1 MTDSCLIDVHAHFTT
16 ESYIAQA
23 KAAGHRHADGMPEEF
38 WPRWTTARQ
47 LDLMDAAGIAR
58 AMLSMSSPG
67 VHFGN
72 DRAAGSL
79 AREVNESAA
88 EIIRWHPQRFGL
100 FATLPLPDTDG
111 ALEEISYSFDELGAD
126 GVVLLSNAAGRYLG
140 HPRLNPVLAELDR
153 RAAVVL
159 VHPTSCVGYENVA
172 CGRPRPM
179 IEFMFDTARSIVDLV
194 LSGAVDRYPR
204 LKIIVPHAGGVLP
217 LLADRVERFRSIGE
231 EPGDRRTVK
240 SVLAQLYYDLAG
252 DPSPAQLEALRTM
265 SSPDRLLYGSDCA
278 WTREEQVLRTIRMLD
293 VTDARHGE
301 TWRQLTTRNAER
313 LLTEAALP
321 EASSGP
327 APIH

>member
-1 MTDSCLIDVHAHFTT
+1 MTDSGLIDVHAHFTT

-38 WPRWTTARQ
+38 WPEWTAARQ

-72 DRAAGSL
+72 DRAARSL

-88 EIIRWHPQRFGL
+88 EIIRGHPQRFGL

-111 ALEEISYSFDELGAD
+111 ALEEITYSFDELGAG
-126 GVVLLSNAAGRYLG
+126 GVVLLSNSAGRYLG
-140 HPRLNPVLAELDR
+140 HPQLDPVLAELDR

-159 VHPTSCVGYENVA
+159 LHPTSCVGYENVS
-172 CGRPRPM
+172 CGRPRPI

-194 LSGAVDRYPR
+194 LSGAADRYPN
-204 LKIIVPHAGGVLP
+204 LKMIVPHAGGVLP

-240 SVLAQLYYDLAG
+240 AVLAQLYYDLAG
-252 DPSPAQLEALRTM
+252 DPSPAQLEALRTV
-265 SSPDRLLYGSDCA
+265 STSDRLLYGSDCA
-278 WTREEQVLRTIRMLD
+278 WTRQEQVLRTIRMLD

-301 TWRQLTTRNAER
+301 TWRQLTTRNAKR
-313 LLTEAALP
+313 LLTEATLP
-321 EASSGP
+321 EASRGS
-327 APIH
+327 ASTR